1 MDKNKTGDFKLAQTF
16 GDKSSSEKVADDDI
30 ISAVE
35 FDQTGKYLSLGDR
48 AGRLIIFNLQQLKNR
63 KTSEYTYYT

>member
-1 MDKNKTGDFKLAQTF
+1 MDKSKTGDYKLTQTF

-63 KTSEYTYYT
+63 KSSEYTYYT